1 VKIQNTSLNVIGK
14 IRNIRFTYQSTFAN
28 LASSTEVRRF
38 RAAASDGGR
47 QRELSSIPTSE
58 KAMIAMPG
66 VSIDEAAPPA
76 AAAATS
82 AMPRWLNWL
91 TAIWRHRRDL
101 ELLASFDDHMLA
113 DIGLMRTDLHQAMAQ
128 PRWHDPTAL
137 LSDRR
142 RERRESRRGMVFR
155 FAGQIAVAPTY
166 RFRAGDT
173 GTLAETA
180 VLTW

>member
-1 VKIQNTSLNVIGK
+1 VKIQNVSLNVIGK
-14 IRNIRFTYQSTFAN
+14 IKNIRFTYQSTFAN

-47 QRELSSIPTSE
+47 QRELSSVRTSE

-66 VSIDEAAPPA
+66 VSIDGAAPSA
-76 AAAATS
+76 GTA

-91 TAIWRHRRDL
+91 SAIWRHRRDL

-142 RERRESRRGMVFR
+142 RERRESRRGTVFR
-155 FAGQIAVAPTY
+155 FAGQIAGAPTY

-173 GTLAETA
+173 GTLTETA

>member
-1 VKIQNTSLNVIGK
+1 VKVQVISLNVIGK
-14 IRNIRFTYQSTFAN
+14 IKNIRFTYQSTFAN

-47 QRELSSIPTSE
+47 QRELSSVRASE

-66 VSIDEAAPPA
+66 VSIDEAAPSA
-76 AAAATS
+76 AAAARS
-82 AMPRWLNWL
+82 EMPRWLNWL

-101 ELLASFDDHMLA
+101 ELLASFDDHLLA

-137 LSDRR
+137 LSDRQ
-142 RERRESRRGMVFR
+142 RERRESRRGIVSR
-155 FAGQIAVAPTY
+155 FAGQIAATPTY

-173 GTLAETA
+173 GTLTETA

>member
-1 VKIQNTSLNVIGK
+1 VKVQVISLNVIGK
-14 IRNIRFTYQSTFAN
+14 IKNIRFTYQSTFAN

-47 QRELSSIPTSE
+47 QREL
-58 KAMIAMPG
+58 
-66 VSIDEAAPPA
+66 
-76 AAAATS
+76 
-82 AMPRWLNWL
+82 NWL
-91 TAIWRHRRDL
+91 RAIWRHRRDL
-101 ELLASFDDHMLA
+101 ELLGSFDDHMLA

-137 LSDRR
+137 LSDRQ
-142 RERRESRRGMVFR
+142 RERRESRRGIVSR
-155 FAGQIAVAPTY
+155 FAGQIAATPTY

-173 GTLAETA
+173 GTLTETA

>member
-1 VKIQNTSLNVIGK
+1 LKILKTFVSLINRHLRIWRHRRKSEGFEQLPAMAGGNGK
-14 IRNIRFTYQSTFAN
+14 
-28 LASSTEVRRF
+28 
-38 RAAASDGGR
+38 
-47 QRELSSIPTSE
+47 LSSVRTSE

-66 VSIDEAAPPA
+66 VSIDEVAPSA

-101 ELLASFDDHMLA
+101 EVLASFDDHMLA

-128 PRWHDPTAL
+128 RRWHDPTAL

-142 RERRESRRGMVFR
+142 RERRESRRGIVFR
-155 FAGQIAVAPTY
+155 FAGQIAAAPTY

-173 GTLAETA
+173 GTLTETA